1 MRQSF
6 ELDTLLGFANVAAD
20 NPEAEVPLW
29 SELGTDYDPDLTDA
43 YGKPGSYVP
52 NGEQPAGTVPIFIDR
67 WPEGPGD
74 VVVLTDYTVSDDIS
88 LSDSTIGVQ
97 VTVRSEDL
105 DRIKGITSDL
115 FALFH
120 GRWGGMLGR
129 VTLVS
134 ARRASGTN
142 TGQDS
147 NDRQGRTENY
157 YLTVHR
163 PSTHR
168 Q

>member
-1 MRQSF
+1 MADSF
-6 ELDTLLGFANVAAD
+6 ELDTLLGFANLAAD
-20 NPEAEVPLW
+20 NPEAEVRLW
-29 SELGTDYDPDLTDA
+29 SENDA
-43 YGKPGSYVP
+43 NGNPNPPQPEGS
-52 NGEQPAGTVPIFIDR
+52 VPIFIDR
-67 WPEGPGD
+67 WPEGPD
-74 VVVLTDYTVSDDIS
+74 DCVTITDYTVSDDPS
-88 LSDSTIGVQ
+88 LSDSVIGVQ
-97 VTVRSEDL
+97 VTVRAKDV
-105 DRIKGITSDL
+105 DVVKGITSDL

-120 GRWGGMLGR
+120 GRWRGMLGR

>member
-1 MRQSF
+1 MSF
-6 ELDTLLGFANVAAD
+6 EMDTLLGFANVAAA
-20 NPEAEVPLW
+20 NEEAEVVLW
-29 SELGTDYDPDLTDA
+29 SENDADGNPGPPQPDGA
-43 YGKPGSYVP
+43 
-52 NGEQPAGTVPIFIDR
+52 VPIFIDR
-67 WPEGPGD
+67 WPESPD
-74 VVVLTDYTVSDDIS
+74 DMVCITDYSVDDAPA

-97 VTVRSEDL
+97 VTIRSRDL
-105 DRIKGITSDL
+105 DRVKGISSDL

-120 GRWGGMLGR
+120 SRWGGKLGR
-129 VTLVS
+129 VTLVT

-147 NDRQGRTENY
+147 NDRQGRVENY

>member
-1 MRQSF
+1 MSF
-6 ELDTLLGFANVAAD
+6 EMDVLLGFANVAAD
-20 NPEAEVPLW
+20 NPDAEVQLW
-29 SELGTDYDPDLTDA
+29 SELDPT
-43 YGKPGSYVP
+43 GQPNPPQPEGSV
-52 NGEQPAGTVPIFIDR
+52 AIFIDR
-67 WPEGPGD
+67 WPEEPD
-74 VVVLTDYTVSDDIS
+74 ECVTIAEYTVSDDYS
-88 LSDSTIGVQ
+88 LSDSVEGIQATIRSADIER
-97 VTVRSEDL
+97 VR
-105 DRIKGITSDL
+105 GISSDL

-120 GRWGGMLGR
+120 GRWGGMLGT

-142 TGQDS
+142 AGQDS
-147 NDRQGRTENY
+147 SDRQGRIENY

>member
-1 MRQSF
+1 MADSF
-6 ELDTLLGFANVAAD
+6 ELDALLGFANVAAD

-29 SELGTDYDPDLTDA
+29 SEYGPDNT
-43 YGKPGSYVP
+43 P
-52 NGEQPAGTVPIFIDR
+52 NPPQPEGTVPIFVDR
-67 WPEGPGD
+67 WPEEPD
-74 VVVLTDYTVSDDIS
+74 EWVTITDYTVSDDIS
-88 LSDSTIGVQ
+88 LSDSVLGVQ
-97 VTVRSEDL
+97 VTVRSPDIE
-105 DRIKGITSDL
+105 RVKGIASDL

>member
-6 ELDTLLGFANVAAD
+6 EMDTLLGFANVAAD
-20 NPEAEVPLW
+20 NPDAEIALW
-29 SELGTDYDPDLTDA
+29 SEYGTEYEGDDYVKNDDPE
-43 YGKPGSYVP
+43 PG
-52 NGEQPAGTVPIFIDR
+52 AVPIFIGI
-67 WPEGPGD
+67 WPEEPD
-74 VVVLTDYTVSDDIS
+74 TCVTLTDYTVSDDPS
-88 LSDSTIGVQ
+88 LSDSVIGVQ
-97 VTVRSEDL
+97 VTVRSKDV
-105 DRIKGITSDL
+105 DVIRGITSDL

-120 GRWGGMLGR
+120 GRWGGKLGR

-134 ARRASGTN
+134 ASRSSGTN

-147 NDRQGRTENY
+147 SERQGRTENY

>member
-6 ELDTLLGFANVAAD
+6 EMDTLLGFANVAAD

-29 SELGTDYDPDLTDA
+29 SENDA
-43 YGKPGSYVP
+43 DGQP
-52 NGEQPAGTVPIFIDR
+52 NPPQPEGTVPIFIDR

-74 VVVLTDYTVSDDIS
+74 VVVIADYTVADDIS
-88 LSDSTIGVQ
+88 LSDSVLGVQ
-97 VTVRSEDL
+97 VSVRCEDL
-105 DRIKGITSDL
+105 DKVKGITSDL

-120 GRWGGMLGR
+120 GRWGGKLGR

>member
-6 ELDTLLGFANVAAD
+6 EMDTLLGFANVAAD

-29 SELGTDYDPDLTDA
+29 SELGTDYDTGLIDHE
-43 YGKPGSYVP
+43 GKPGSYVP
-52 NGEQPAGTVPIFIDR
+52 NADQPEGSVPIFIDR
-67 WPEGPGD
+67 WPEGPDD
-74 VVVLTDYTVSDDIS
+74 VVVIADYTVSDDPAS
-88 LSDSTIGVQ
+88 SDSVIGVQ
-97 VTVRSEDL
+97 VSVRCADL
-105 DRIKGITSDL
+105 DKVKGITSDL
-115 FALFH
+115 FALFQ

>member
-1 MRQSF
+1 MRESF
-6 ELDTLLGFANVAAD
+6 EMDALLGFANVAAD
-20 NPEAEVPLW
+20 NPEAEVELW
-29 SELGTDYDPDLTDA
+29 SEYSTAYDPDLTDA
-43 YGKPGSYVP
+43 EGRQGSYVP
-52 NGEQPAGTVPIFIDR
+52 NPDQPPGTVPIFIDR
-67 WPEGPGD
+67 WPEGPD
-74 VVVLTDYTVSDDIS
+74 ACVTLTDYTVDDTYS
-88 LSDSTIGVQ
+88 SSDSILGVQ
-97 VTVRSEDL
+97 VTVRAPDL
-105 DRIKGITSDL
+105 DVVKGITSDL
-115 FALFH
+115 FALFQ

-147 NDRQGRTENY
+147 SDRQGRTENY

>member
-1 MRQSF
+1 MSF
-6 ELDTLLGFANVAAD
+6 EMDTLLGFANVAAE
-20 NPEAEVPLW
+20 NAEAEVVLW
-29 SELGTDYDPDLTDA
+29 SELDPEGNPNPDQPD
-43 YGKPGSYVP
+43 GS
-52 NGEQPAGTVPIFIDR
+52 VPIYIDR
-67 WPEGPGD
+67 WPESPD
-74 VVVLTDYTVSDDIS
+74 DAVTITDYTVDDS
-88 LSDSTIGVQ
+88 PALSDSTIGVQ
-97 VTVRSEDL
+97 VTIRSRDL
-105 DRIKGITSDL
+105 DRVKGISSDL

-120 GRWGGMLGR
+120 GRWGGKVGT
-129 VTLVS
+129 VTLVT

-147 NDRQGRTENY
+147 NDRQGRVENY